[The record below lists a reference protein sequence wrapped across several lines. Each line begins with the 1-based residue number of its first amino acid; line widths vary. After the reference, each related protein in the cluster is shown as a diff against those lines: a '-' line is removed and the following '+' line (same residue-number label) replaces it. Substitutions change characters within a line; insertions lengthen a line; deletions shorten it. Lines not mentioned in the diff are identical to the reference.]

1 MQDKLTYKY
10 AVIRL
15 VPKVEREEFFNIGV
29 ILFCKRSKFLDIRFQ
44 IDELKLKAFTSEVD
58 LQLITEY
65 LAAWKLVCEGS
76 KNAGKIG
83 QLDLSDRFGW
93 LTATRSTMIQSSI
106 THTGL
111 TLDPEKALDVLFEEY
126 VL

>member
-44 IDELKLKAFTSEVD
+44 IDESKLKAFTSEVD
-58 LQLITEY
+58 LQVITEY

-83 QLDLSDRFGW
+83 KLDLSDRFGW
-93 LTATRSTMIQSSI
+93 LTATRSTMIQNSI

-111 TLDPEKALDVLFEEY
+111 TLDPEKALDVLFEEF
-126 VL
+126 VS